1 MALKHLLLLFL
12 IFAAFSA
19 KPNQAQVLKVVT
31 EHNPPFNY
39 QLRNDKIVGSATDK
53 ILKVLEE
60 ANIEFTLNIY
70 PWARSY
76 KMALTQPNTLI
87 FSIFR
92 NKQRESLFQ
101 WICPLLP
108 GDELYLFA
116 LKKNNL
122 IQITN
127 LEDLKQYK
135 IGVVREGIDSVYLK
149 SQGFKEG
156 KELYPASND
165 GINLKLL
172 LQEKVDLIISGTPS
186 MKKRLKNINQN
197 LSIVKK
203 VSFPELNKDI
213 ELCMAFSL
221 NTPSHIVD
229 KVRAALYK
237 VNTN

>member
-1 MALKHLLLLFL
+1 M
-12 IFAAFSA
+12 S
-19 KPNQAQVLKVVT
+19 NQTQSLKVVT

-39 QLRNDKIVGSATDK
+39 QLRNDKIVGSATN
-53 ILKVLEE
+53 KVLEVLDE
-60 ANIEFTLNIY
+60 AKIDFTLNIY

-76 KMALTQPNTLI
+76 KMALSQPNTLI
-87 FSIFR
+87 YSIFR
-92 NKQRESLFQ
+92 NKQREPLFQ
-101 WICPLLP
+101 WVCPLLP
-108 GDELYLFA
+108 GDELYLFS
-116 LKKNNL
+116 LKKNDA
-122 IQITN
+122 IQLKNI
-127 LEDLKQYK
+127 EDLKKYK

-156 KELYPASND
+156 KELYPSSND

-186 MKKRLKNINQN
+186 IEKRLKNISQN
-197 LSIVKK
+197 LSIVRK

-229 KVRAALYK
+229 KVRTALHK
-237 VNTN
+237 VNSN